1 MIRPFNGRKS
11 NSLYGGETM
20 KHSIQTRIV
29 LSFGLLILI
38 VGAALTAANSWEAV
52 LSLNRLQQSM
62 LEAQL
67 RGNASAARLYL
78 KDVYGSL
85 SFRDDAF
92 YAEDGRPIENDTTLV
107 DRLRED
113 LGVAATFFA
122 ADGSDFR
129 RITTNVLNEDGTRAV
144 GTNLGTDSAAYY
156 GTSTGKRFFGR
167 DIIQGIPYLASYDP
181 IIMGGRVQGIL
192 FIGVS
197 EAESAARISE
207 FQRIMLRI
215 SIALSA
221 GLLLLSIIIAFL
233 IGRNLSKPILKLV
246 SHSAGIA
253 ALDIRHDIPEDLMR
267 RKDEIGQMAGAFEHI
282 SRNLREFISSVLN
295 TSESVNTT
303 SGHLYGTSEQVS
315 RAASEVAHTVTEI
328 AQGATEQAR
337 HTESGVNGIET
348 LGKQLEENGRMMSL
362 LQGSAQEVITLQNEG
377 TAILGQLVS
386 ETDRSRSAVESVK
399 PATARAKSP
408 RPPA

>member
-1 MIRPFNGRKS
+1 
-11 NSLYGGETM
+11 M

-29 LSFGLLILI
+29 LSFGLLILV

-52 LSLNRLQQSM
+52 LSMNRLQQSM

-181 IIMGGRVQGIL
+181 IIMARRVQASCSS
-192 FIGVS
+192 VS
-197 EAESAARISE
+197 
-207 FQRIMLRI
+207 
-215 SIALSA
+215 
-221 GLLLLSIIIAFL
+221 
-233 IGRNLSKPILKLV
+233 P
-246 SHSAGIA
+246 
-253 ALDIRHDIPEDLMR
+253 R
-267 RKDEIGQMAGAFEHI
+267 RKAPPGYRSFSASCSEYPLPCPRGCCCCP
-282 SRNLREFISSVLN
+282 SS
-295 TSESVNTT
+295 S
-303 SGHLYGTSEQVS
+303 HF
-315 RAASEVAHTVTEI
+315 
-328 AQGATEQAR
+328 
-337 HTESGVNGIET
+337 
-348 LGKQLEENGRMMSL
+348 
-362 LQGSAQEVITLQNEG
+362 
-377 TAILGQLVS
+377 
-386 ETDRSRSAVESVK
+386 
-399 PATARAKSP
+399 
-408 RPPA
+408 